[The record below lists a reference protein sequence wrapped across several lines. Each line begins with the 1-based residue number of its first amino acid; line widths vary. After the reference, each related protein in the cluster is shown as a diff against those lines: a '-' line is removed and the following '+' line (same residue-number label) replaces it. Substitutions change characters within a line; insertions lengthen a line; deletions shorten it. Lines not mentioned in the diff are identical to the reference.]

1 MGGES
6 RYEIHQNAYIKLVL
20 HALNHPTSAVN
31 AVLLG
36 RSAGAGVEIVDSV
49 PLFHSQIG
57 LLPPLEIALIM
68 VSQHS
73 KLVTDFANLV
83 N

>member
-20 HALNHPTSAVN
+20 HALKHRTSAVN
-31 AVLLG
+31 AILLG
-36 RSAGAGVEIVDSV
+36 RSAGAGATVEIVDSV

-57 LLPPLEIALIM
+57 LLPPLEIALLM
-68 VSQHS
+68 VSHS
-73 KLVTDFANLV
+73 VLNTIYCPLY
-83 N
+83 